1 MKKNENATLAFAEKL
16 KELRSERKLSSDAL
30 GKVVGVSGSIILKWE
45 KAQRSASID
54 SLALLADFFGVTT
67 DYLLGRED

>member
-1 MKKNENATLAFAEKL
+1 MKKNENATLVFAEKL